1 MVGSASILSPIR
13 STGNRTPALINY
25 SDALAELGPTHS
37 LPKHTKRSH
46 NLARSTQLK
55 RYGRYSL
62 SQFGTVASAGG
73 HRVPANAPFQRRNR
87 CLHLLTVAGE
97 RAFEICLQSPRT
109 LLFQLSRKATI
120 GFTLAARRARM

>member
-1 MVGSASILSPIR
+1 MHWLNSAQ
-13 STGNRTPALINY
+13 LI
-25 SDALAELGPTHS
+25 AC
-37 LPKHTKRSH
+37 PKHTKRSH

-120 GFTLAARRARM
+120 GFTLAARRAGRELAKSTTTMRINGTA